1 MAKKRTNRTAIK
13 RSAPDWAERFLEK
26 LGQCGV
32 IEHAA
37 RLAIVGK
44 RTVYERRDA
53 DPEFA
58 AAMSAALES
67 HIQVME
73 QEMIRRA
80 VEGTERPVFHQGL
93 ECGRIR
99 EYSDTLLIFAL
110 KAKRPD
116 VYRENI
122 KHEHAGQMRH
132 VVSAR
137 ELTDEQLAAI
147 VARGQSG

>member
-1 MAKKRTNRTAIK
+1 MAKKRTNRTPIK
-13 RSAPDWAERFLEK
+13 RSAPDWVERFLGH
-26 LGQCGV
+26 LSRVGV
-32 IEHAA
+32 IDHAA
-37 RLAIVGK
+37 QLSAVARQ
-44 RTVYERRDA
+44 TVYDRRNA

-58 AAMSAALES
+58 AAMSAAIES
-67 HIQVME
+67 HTQVME

-110 KAKRPD
+110 KARRPD

-122 KHEHAGQMRH
+122 KHEHTGQMRH

-147 VARGQSG
+147 AARGQPG